1 MAGCKPFSLD
11 LAADQSALPHY
22 QPPPCQVACPIGTD
36 VASYVGL
43 IWEGNKEAALEAITA
58 TNPLSAICGRVCDAP
73 CEPACR
79 RANSDGPVAIRAL
92 KRWVLD
98 ALGPTFELPPV
109 AVSKAKKVAV
119 IGAGPAGLTA
129 AQDIALAGYAVDL
142 YEAQS
147 KPGGMALWG
156 IPDFRL
162 PSSIVEEDVA
172 RILERCPGITLH
184 LSTPLGRDGV
194 RLADLAASHDA
205 VLLAIGASAGKK
217 LGVPGDDL
225 SRVMDGVSFLN
236 RVNGGERPILPA
248 HVVVVGG
255 GDVAMDACRTAKRL
269 PGVEKVTVVYRR
281 GPDEIPARKYELEA
295 AIAEGIEIVYHVA
308 PTAIAEAASGLVMKA
323 VKTEL
328 GAPGADGRRAFST
341 VAGSDFDIPC
351 GLVIAAVGQKSV
363 SLELAEHGL
372 MDGNQIA
379 TRASDMGTRM
389 ERVFAAGDAA
399 FGSSTIVQAMFQGHK
414 AAYYVL
420 AALEGDAHPVPY
432 RTPHRTRNVAVA
444 QDQAWEKLPHVEPRF
459 LGIGKEPFADAEAN
473 YDDRTAK
480 EQAARCYRCD
490 TETGSSDYTVKTR
503 EAIFAMARADA
514 TPADVLRITRERL
527 AARPHPAVPGRPT
540 FDDLVFLPANLTRLV
555 IDPYRE
561 ACKAATDL
569 GAGLELAHPMLVAGF
584 ERAPAVV
591 RAGMAAAIV
600 ASGAAHI
607 GRAPIGEGV
616 RWVQIVEPGEAG
628 AATASAVLARLT
640 ATSDPV
646 LPVAARPGQ
655 PRGFVVTPQA
665 LDRALPAA
673 VELGADLVVLD
684 GTGHLGESW
693 ADLSGAPDLSL
704 LTQAV
709 VQMRAMGAEER
720 FPLVWFGGLRS
731 GSDLAKAISLGASA
745 GAIEIAAALAVG
757 ASIGADGP
765 VFDGVDAN
773 GAKTSLA
780 SFLEAVVS
788 EAKMMARCTGKTNVH
803 NLEPE
808 DLRTI
813 SLAAQNA
820 LGIVMAG
827 RKKIA

>member
-1 MAGCKPFSLD
+1 MAACKPFSLD
-11 LAADQSALPHY
+11 LAADQSDLPHY
-22 QPPPCQVACPIGTD
+22 EPPPCQVACPIGTD

-79 RANSDGPVAIRAL
+79 RAASDGPVAIRAL

-109 AVSKAKKVAV
+109 PVTEAKKVAI

-162 PSSIVEEDVA
+162 PASVVEEDVA
-172 RILERCPGITLH
+172 RILKRCPGITLH

-194 RLADLAASHDA
+194 RLADLAKSHDA
-205 VLLAIGASAGKK
+205 VLLAIGASAGKT

-225 SRVMDGVSFLN
+225 SRVMDGVTFLN

-255 GDVAMDACRTAKRL
+255 GDVAMDACRTARRL

-295 AIAEGIEIVYHVA
+295 AIAEGIEIVYNVA
-308 PTAIAEAASGLVMKA
+308 PTAVVEAASGLVMKA
-323 VKTEL
+323 VKTAL

-341 VAGSDFDIPC
+341 IAGSDFDIPC

-372 MDGNQIA
+372 MDGDKIA

-389 ERVFAAGDAA
+389 DRVFAAGDAA

-420 AALEGDAHPVPY
+420 AALKGEARPVPY
-432 RTPHRTRNVAVA
+432 RTPYRTRSVAVA
-444 QDQAWEKLPHVEPRF
+444 QDPAWEKLPHVEPAF
-459 LGIGKEPFADAEAN
+459 LGIGKAPFADAEAN
-473 YDDRTAK
+473 YDDLTAK
-480 EQAARCYRCD
+480 QQAARCYRCD
-490 TETGSSDYTVKTR
+490 TETGSVDYSVKAR
-503 EAIFAMARADA
+503 EAIFSMARPDA
-514 TPADVLRITRERL
+514 TPIDLMRITRERL
-527 AARPHPAVPGRPT
+527 AARSHGAVPGPAS
-540 FDDLVFLPANLTRLV
+540 FDELVFLPANLTRLV

-561 ACKAATDL
+561 ECKAKTDL
-569 GAGLELAHPMLVAGF
+569 GDGLVLAQPMLVAGF
-584 ERAPAVV
+584 ERAPAAI
-591 RAGMAAAIV
+591 RAAA
-600 ASGAAHI
+600 ASAVKAAGGAHI
-607 GRAPIGEGV
+607 GRVALGADVPWIAV
-616 RWVQIVEPGEAG
+616 VEPGETVGPG
-628 AATASAVLARLT
+628 AKAALARLT
-640 ATSDPV
+640 ATSPLA
-646 LPVAARPGQ
+646 LPKAEAGCL
-655 PRGFVVTPQA
+655 RGFVVTPEVPTAA
-665 LDRALPAA
+665 LAEIVALG
-673 VELGADLVVLD
+673 VDLLVLD
-684 GTGHLGESW
+684 GSGHLGESW
-693 ADLSGAPDLSL
+693 GDLSGAPDPTL
-704 LTQAV
+704 LPRV
-709 VQMRAMGAEER
+709 VAELRRLGAEER
-720 FPLVWFGGLRS
+720 FPLIWFGGLRS
-731 GSDLAKAISLGASA
+731 GTDLAKTLALGANA
-745 GAIEIAAALAVG
+745 GAIEIAAALAMG
-757 ASIGADGP
+757 AGLGADGP
-765 VFDGVDAN
+765 DFDGIDPAE
-773 GAKTSLA
+773 AEASLA
-780 SFLEAVVS
+780 RFLEAAVS

-813 SLAAQNA
+813 SLRAQSA
-820 LGIVMAG
+820 FGIVMAG